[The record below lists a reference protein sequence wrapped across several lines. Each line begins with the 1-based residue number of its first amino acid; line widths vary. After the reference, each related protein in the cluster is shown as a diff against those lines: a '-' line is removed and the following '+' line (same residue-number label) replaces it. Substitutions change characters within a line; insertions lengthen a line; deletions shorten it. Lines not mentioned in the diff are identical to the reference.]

1 MVENIHQKLAGRP
14 GHAARLPVVIEAMQ
28 EVAAPVFF
36 ALLVT
41 AIAFLPVFT
50 LEGTEGRLFR
60 PLAATKTYSVG
71 FAAILAVTLTPALAA
86 LFVRGRASR
95 DRNLVNRLLIAAYT
109 PVVRFVIR
117 RRVLV
122 IAL

>member
-1 MVENIHQKLAGRP
+1 
-14 GHAARLPVVIEAMQ
+14 VIEAMQ
-28 EVAAPVFF
+28 EVAAPIFF

-41 AIAFLPVFT
+41 AVAFLPVFT

-86 LFVRGRASR
+86 VFVRGRVSGR

-109 PVVRFVIR
+109 PVVGS
-117 RRVLV
+117 
-122 IAL
+122 